1 MNFYLLYEYD
11 EQMSPFFSV
20 NLAILYKT
28 GDKSHI
34 EEMLKCTNQMY
45 SVYIIHMYTCKRNI
59 QESDDIWL
67 FFIVE
72 TPGI

>member
-1 MNFYLLYEYD
+1 MNFYLLYVYD

-20 NLAILYKT
+20 NLVILYKM

-45 SVYIIHMYTCKRNI
+45 SVYIIRIYIYTCKRNI

-67 FFIVE
+67 FFI
-72 TPGI
+72 